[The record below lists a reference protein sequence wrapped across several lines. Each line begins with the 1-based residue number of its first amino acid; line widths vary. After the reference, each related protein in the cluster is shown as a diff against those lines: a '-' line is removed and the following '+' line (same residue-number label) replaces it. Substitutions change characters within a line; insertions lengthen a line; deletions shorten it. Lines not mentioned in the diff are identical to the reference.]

1 MDAKACG
8 PTPTSPT
15 SAAVDANSFGHH
27 TRRVTGDANDYSRF
41 NGIGA
46 DSDDDT
52 DVEPSAAESAAA
64 AAQRTAR
71 TCRNCRKSGA
81 RLTCS
86 VCRKAV
92 YCARQCQ
99 ASDWPFHKRICQRP
113 KTAEQQTAAAPVKTS
128 AAAAASTVGSRRA
141 KGQSSGSTVVVAEEP
156 DLPAQVRGYT
166 NGVPYFHR
174 ELSEEEAKLIGD
186 ITPQK
191 IEAKPVATGPSSS
204 LSSTQRGGSVWN
216 SAGTFEE
223 RVVTKW
229 AENKWTELF
238 AGVTYVEG
246 SMQAT
251 LKAPENLTGDASI
264 CVVRGKKRYLFDF
277 TFKLPFEVSVSG
289 SGTCMGSYTMNDISN
304 DEDYEISC
312 ALTTKLSQVNEQ
324 SAVQAFVAKANSGLQ
339 KELLRLIGVFV
350 NDFQQQ

>member
-15 SAAVDANSFGHH
+15 STALDANSFRNR

-41 NGIGA
+41 KGIGA

-52 DVEPSAAESAAA
+52 DNKPSAAESAAA

-99 ASDWPFHKRICQRP
+99 ASDWQFHKRICQSP
-113 KTAEQQTAAAPVKTS
+113 KPVEQQTLTAAAPVKTS
-128 AAAAASTVGSRRA
+128 AAAVAAASTGGSRRA

-156 DLPAQVRGYT
+156 DLPTQVRGYT

-174 ELSEEEAKLIGD
+174 ELSKEEAKLIGD
-186 ITPQK
+186 ITPQE
-191 IEAKPVATGPSSS
+191 IAAKPVATV
-204 LSSTQRGGSVWN
+204 GGNKSQ
-216 SAGTFEE
+216 A
-223 RVVTKW
+223 RVVGGW
-229 AENKWTELF
+229 
-238 AGVTYVEG
+238 V
-246 SMQAT
+246 
-251 LKAPENLTGDASI
+251 
-264 CVVRGKKRYLFDF
+264 
-277 TFKLPFEVSVSG
+277 
-289 SGTCMGSYTMNDISN
+289 
-304 DEDYEISC
+304 
-312 ALTTKLSQVNEQ
+312 
-324 SAVQAFVAKANSGLQ
+324 
-339 KELLRLIGVFV
+339 
-350 NDFQQQ
+350 